1 MLPEALPAA
10 ETPVHQPTRFKVLG
24 AISFSHFLNDM
35 IQSLILAIY
44 PLLKNDF
51 KLSFAQIGLITLTF
65 QLTASVLQPFI
76 GMYTDRHPQ
85 PRALSIGMSFTLI
98 GLLLLSIAPNYG
110 TVIIAAALVGSGSS
124 IFHPESSRVARLASG
139 GQHGLAQSI
148 FQVGGNAGSS
158 VGPLLAAWI
167 IIPYGRTSVAW
178 FSLAAL
184 VAIFVLW
191 RIGDWY
197 LRQHALPSGKS
208 VLHAAREQLSP
219 VTGKV
224 AWSISI
230 LVALVFSKYFYL
242 ASLSSYYT
250 FYLISKFHLSIQSAQ
265 LHLFGFLFAIAL
277 GTLVG
282 GPVGDRIG
290 RKRVIWVSILG
301 VAPFTLVLPYADA
314 AWTSVLVFIIGL
326 TIASAFSAILVFA
339 QELLPGRV
347 GTVSGLFFGLAFGVG
362 GIGAALLGKLADVR
376 GIEYVY
382 NAVSYTHLDCSWR
395 CSPRSCW
402 RALHWPRCA
411 GRESTG
417 CSRSGRCRPPHRRR
431 SGFWSPLRLRR
442 RRSLPSP
449 PGCASARSPRL
460 LLSSVRDSAG

>member
-184 VAIFVLW
+184 VAIIVLW

-219 VTGKV
+219 VTSKV
-224 AWSISI
+224 AWSIGI

-382 NAVSYTHLDCSWR
+382 NVCSFLPLIGLLTAFLPDLR
-395 CSPRSCW
+395 
-402 RALHWPRCA
+402 
-411 GRESTG
+411 GRHAHA
-417 CSRSGRCRPPHRRR
+417 RP
-431 SGFWSPLRLRR
+431 
-442 RRSLPSP
+442 
-449 PGCASARSPRL
+449 SA
-460 LLSSVRDSAG
+460 A

>member
-1 MLPEALPAA
+1 MLTNALPAS
-10 ETPVHQPTRFKVLG
+10 ESPVHQPTRFRVLG

-85 PRALSIGMSFTLI
+85 PRALAIGMGFTLI

-139 GQHGLAQSI
+139 GQHGLAQAI

-197 LRQHALPSGKS
+197 LRQHALPFGKS
-208 VLHAAREQLSP
+208 VLHAARDQLSP
-219 VTGKV
+219 VTSNV
-224 AWSISI
+224 AWSIAI

-250 FYLISKFHLSIQSAQ
+250 FYLISRFHLSIQSAQ
-265 LHLFGFLFAIAL
+265 LHLFVFLFAIAL

-347 GTVSGLFFGLAFGVG
+347 GTVSGLFFGLAFGIG
-362 GIGAALLGKLADVR
+362 GIGAALLGKLADLR

-382 NAVSYTHLDCSWR
+382 SVCSFLPLIGLLTAFLPDLR
-395 CSPRSCW
+395 
-402 RALHWPRCA
+402 
-411 GRESTG
+411 GRHG
-417 CSRSGRCRPPHRRR
+417 
-431 SGFWSPLRLRR
+431 
-442 RRSLPSP
+442 
-449 PGCASARSPRL
+449 SARPI
-460 LLSSVRDSAG
+460 AA

>member
-1 MLPEALPAA
+1 MLPEALPDA

-85 PRALSIGMSFTLI
+85 PRALSIGMGFTLI

-382 NAVSYTHLDCSWR
+382 NVCSFLPLIGLLTAFLPDLR
-395 CSPRSCW
+395 
-402 RALHWPRCA
+402 
-411 GRESTG
+411 GRHAHA
-417 CSRSGRCRPPHRRR
+417 RP
-431 SGFWSPLRLRR
+431 
-442 RRSLPSP
+442 
-449 PGCASARSPRL
+449 SA
-460 LLSSVRDSAG
+460 A

>member
-1 MLPEALPAA
+1 MLTEALPAA
-10 ETPVHQPTRFKVLG
+10 ESPLYQPTRIRVLG

-51 KLSFAQIGLITLTF
+51 RLSFAQVGLITLTF

-85 PRALSIGMSFTLI
+85 PRALSIGMGFTLI

-110 TVIIAAALVGSGSS
+110 TVIVAAALVGSGSS

-184 VAIFVLW
+184 IAILVLW
-191 RIGDWY
+191 RIGSWY
-197 LRQHALPSGKS
+197 LRQHALPAGKA
-208 VLHAAREQLSP
+208 VLHAARERSTA
-219 VTGKV
+219 VSGKV
-224 AWSISI
+224 VWSISI

-250 FYLISKFHLSIQSAQ
+250 FYLISRFHLSIQSAQ

-301 VAPFTLVLPYADA
+301 VAPFTLMLPYANA
-314 AWTSVLVFIIGL
+314 AWTTVLVFIIGL
-326 TIASAFSAILVFA
+326 TIASAFSAILVYA

-362 GIGAALLGKLADVR
+362 GIGAALLGKLADLR

-382 NAVSYTHLDCSWR
+382 SVCSFL
-395 CSPRSCW
+395 PLIGLLTAFLPDLRSR
-402 RALHWPRCA
+402 RA
-411 GRESTG
+411 GV
-417 CSRSGRCRPPHRRR
+417 RP
-431 SGFWSPLRLRR
+431 
-442 RRSLPSP
+442 
-449 PGCASARSPRL
+449 AA
-460 LLSSVRDSAG
+460 A